1 MSLSEI
7 LLEDQVLSPSAQ
19 CNHCEATLPENAKF
33 CMECGR
39 KLPAPPPG
47 SAETENNKQLRRVRR
62 LPRGQAANSQ
72 NGNVDGANESKSSES
87 HKRPARLNGNATAQ
101 TNGRNGKAAP
111 LSAIEVEHNRDS
123 GTAGIDTPP
132 PSEDSADRR
141 TTAFG
146 MQGRGLYSSARTRP
160 SSDETKHGLSAARPP
175 HSVSPPQPSN
185 GSTPNLKVADQADA
199 SDLLRRPSLTS
210 DADDPAESVSGNT
223 FDQSVV
229 PEVSDELLASDL
241 SDLLRAPDECRV
253 EGDSA
258 DLDTQPPKVDSP
270 SLQDSPT
277 RISAVDDTQDDVDLI
292 SDDHTAILP
301 SSDLAEPA
309 RQVRSSPQPGA
320 DLSGTIPTT
329 SRRRERDIR
338 IIEEPQSESSPA
350 QVSNA
355 DSVDAN
361 STYGNSFSQQ
371 TEAAQ
376 PQVQLP
382 QQAAFPQTIS
392 VPIPVP
398 QFVPVPS
405 AEPGQ
410 SETPDEHGE
419 RSTRTLRLPDPEQTG
434 PEADDKTTD
443 DSDILQL
450 EDAESKNDSAV
461 RTGGSDAST
470 ASGVKQANASEPAE
484 KDQMRR
490 RRSAQFQLFRQ
501 RAERAKAELLK
512 QQTPIPQ
519 KLPRA
524 LTWLI
529 AKLEQ
534 IKSDR
539 IDELTTQL
547 GLIAAT
553 QANGAIDTLRS
564 FAGRRQIPVRLAV
577 AQGLGQIHHET
588 ASVALLELLSDAA
601 PEVADEAVRSLLK
614 LRHEQTIGP
623 LLALGVADGRYRAIM
638 RDAIE
643 NLDDDQREE
652 LVDPLQAELA
662 EIEHPEVA
670 AFALHLLSLI
680 KGEELLK
687 TYTGLIKHDA
697 AEIRVAAIEALSQ
710 TGKNRAIRFINAA
723 MKDQAAMV
731 RAAAAA
737 AMSRMTSP
745 NSLSLLINGLQ
756 DSEPI
761 VRRSVSKTL
770 TTIEDQQ
777 ISAAASRALNVET
790 DAIVTQH
797 LLEIV
802 ARSGTDDALQTLD
815 RYLASDDREL
825 RHRAIATLRKLR
837 NPRGAKML
845 MTFLSDPDDDT
856 RRMSVEA
863 MGQLKSKSALP
874 RLRELLQQ
882 DSQEQVRAAAAR
894 SLGDLQDV
902 ESLPLLEEALHDG
915 RSVKCQAVI
924 AMGQI
929 AHKSAVP
936 PLLALLRDQAPEIRY
951 HACHAL
957 GEIGDLPNVT
967 PLRDLLDD
975 QEAMVRRGAEA
986 ALTKLGHSYQSARW
1000 VGRLRKVASSVVP
1013 STIAGAMPGGTAA
1026 LLAVVAVIAAGI
1038 GVAGLQQFSFLAGES
1053 FPILAVRAV
1062 SVSPNGQQMIVA
1074 RPERVFEIWDLESG
1088 RQTDLFQGPIDA
1100 QFAVHASD
1108 STALLTSQDGV
1119 YRWDLN
1125 DGAATAE
1132 SSFSKT
1138 SIDQVSTVYASLS
1151 GDQSR
1156 LLTIAPNGNIVI
1168 SDVAKG
1174 QEVSSARIAKFNS
1187 ESILAST
1194 PDTKLVLIS
1203 SPEGLLRVMKAD
1215 EGLVLGELDLRRVLD
1230 ESKLKVSC
1238 MAVDRSGRHLA
1249 IGTTGGLVITID
1261 LEDGLKIV
1269 GRPLEGSAAR
1279 TGQIKWLVY
1288 PRESD
1293 AMIILT
1299 SKRQIAIS
1307 PDGVASA
1314 KQLTTSLIEVPRTL
1328 SSSAD
1333 GKLLACSS
1341 EGSRNVYVIDLAADA
1356 VTVSAEPE

>member
-62 LPRGQAANSQ
+62 LPRAQAANSQ
-72 NGNVDGANESKSSES
+72 NGNLDGANDGRSSES
-87 HKRPARLNGNATAQ
+87 HKRPTRLNGNATAQ

-111 LSAIEVEHNRDS
+111 LSAIEVEHNRES

-132 PSEDSADRR
+132 VSEDSADRR

-146 MQGRGLYSSARTRP
+146 MQGRGLYSSAQTRP
-160 SSDETKHGLSAARPP
+160 SSEETKHGLSAASPP
-175 HSVSPPQPSN
+175 HSVSPRQPSN

-223 FDQSVV
+223 SDQSVV
-229 PEVSDELLASDL
+229 PEVSDELSASDL

-258 DLDTQPPKVDSP
+258 DLDTQPPKVDAP

-292 SDDHTAILP
+292 SDDHTGMLP
-301 SSDLAEPA
+301 SSDLPEPA
-309 RQVRSSPQPGA
+309 GQVRSTPHGA

-329 SRRRERDIR
+329 SRRRARDIR

-382 QQAAFPQTIS
+382 QQAPFPQTIS

-419 RSTRTLRLPDPEQTG
+419 RSTPTLRLPDPEQTG

-450 EDAESKNDSAV
+450 EDAESKHGSAAKS
-461 RTGGSDAST
+461 GGNNAST
-470 ASGVKQANASEPAE
+470 ASGVKRANAWKSAE

-490 RRSAQFQLFRQ
+490 RRSVALQLFRQ

-524 LTWLI
+524 LTRLI

-553 QANGAIDTLRS
+553 QADAAIDTLRS

-588 ASVALLELLSDAA
+588 ASVALLELLSDPA

-614 LRHEQTIGP
+614 LRHEQTFGP

-643 NLDDDQREE
+643 NLDDEHREE

-662 EIEHPEVA
+662 DIEHPEVA

-737 AMSRMTSP
+737 AMSSMTSP

-756 DSEPI
+756 DSEPV

-777 ISAAASRALNVET
+777 VSAAASRALNVES
-790 DAIVTQH
+790 DPIVTQH

-845 MTFLSDPDDDT
+845 MPFLSDPDDDT

-894 SLGDLQDV
+894 SLGELQDA
-902 ESLPLLEEALHDG
+902 ESLPLLEEALHDS

-957 GEIGDLPNVT
+957 GEIGNLPNVT

-986 ALTKLGHSYQSARW
+986 ALTKLGHRYQSARW

-1026 LLAVVAVIAAGI
+1026 LLAVVTVIAAGI

-1053 FPILAVRAV
+1053 FPILAVRSV

-1074 RPERVFEIWDLESG
+1074 RPERVFEIWDLQSG

-1108 STALLTSQDGV
+1108 SAALLTSQDGV

-1125 DGAATAE
+1125 DRAATAE

-1288 PRESD
+1288 AGESD

-1299 SKRQIAIS
+1299 SKRKIAIS

-1328 SSSAD
+1328 SCSAD

-1356 VTVSAEPE
+1356 VTVAAEPE